1 MASASSDEET
11 SHKIIQKWRDN
22 AIRGDDVKENDIPKL
37 AAFITEIYTMMGREQ
52 GVDNMV
58 GKLSAING
66 NLQRIKF
73 KMADDP
79 EFSEH
84 VKQPIIE
91 NINYK
96 IEMIRKLY
104 IQLNALLP
112 PKPPKSKSN
121 ESFFSFSKMFPF
133 FNSSKGYTQAEL
145 DDKDLGGSKR
155 RKSNKSMN
163 KKKSKKIR
171 RIRRIRRTR
180 KSRV

>member
-11 SHKIIQKWRDN
+11 SHEIIQKWRDN
-22 AIRGDDVKENDIPKL
+22 AIRGDDVKEKDIPKL

-58 GKLSAING
+58 GKLSAINV
-66 NLQRIKF
+66 NLQRSKF
-73 KMADDP
+73 EIADDP

-112 PKPPKSKSN
+112 PKPPKSKPN
-121 ESFFSFSKMFPF
+121 QSFFSKFFPF
-133 FNSSKGYTQAEL
+133 FNSSKGVYTQAYL

-155 RKSNKSMN
+155 RKSKKSMN